1 MHSFCLS
8 CTPRSIDYAFVVGSQ
23 PSSSSNF
30 GAMRRWWCLLFVAR
44 SARGAQSWSCDG
56 PVEGAHGANR
66 GELTTGAFQVV
77 SDYEY
82 LEPDETYTAAP
93 GESVTFEVNTLTS
106 YDDFVG
112 FLFVASDGSLYPSS
126 ANAESQAC
134 GVGNADEAAKTSARV
149 DWVLPAS
156 SGAGTLTVYVL
167 ADAST
172 WYASAYAYQWGD
184 DDEEAA
190 AAPALA
196 ALAAAG
202 AAALCAV

>member
-1 MHSFCLS
+1 
-8 CTPRSIDYAFVVGSQ
+8 
-23 PSSSSNF
+23 
-30 GAMRRWWCLLFVAR
+30 MRRWWWPLFFAR

-56 PVEGAHGANR
+56 PVEGAHR

-82 LEPDETYTAAP
+82 LEPDETYAAAP

-112 FLFVASDGSLYPSS
+112 FLFVASDGTLYPSS

-172 WYASAYAYQWGD
+172 WYASAYTYQWGD

-202 AAALCAV
+202 AAALCAA